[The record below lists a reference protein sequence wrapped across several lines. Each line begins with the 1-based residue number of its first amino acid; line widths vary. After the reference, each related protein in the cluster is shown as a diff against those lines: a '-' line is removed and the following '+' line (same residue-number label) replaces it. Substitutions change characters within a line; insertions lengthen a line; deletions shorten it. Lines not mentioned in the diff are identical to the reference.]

1 METKDLKYYLNLEY
15 QITIS
20 KIPANEGGGYSA
32 CIEQLGKYAFIGDG
46 ETIEEALEDLKEVKE
61 ILFTEYLKKGIIIPE
76 PDH

>member
-1 METKDLKYYLNLEY
+1 MEQKDLEYYLNLEY

-20 KIPANEGGGYSA
+20 KMQENEGGGYSA

-46 ETIEEALEDLKEVKE
+46 ETVKEALEDLKEVKE
-61 ILFTEYLKKGIIIPE
+61 ILFAEYLEKGIPIPE